1 MLNYMLW
8 TILISGI
15 SNTKGEYC
23 GDDYFPLQQ
32 SDKAE
37 YVECQCDHLSIF
49 AAQGESDNRTG
60 YKIYFFIVCFVCM
73 VCYINFYFYF
83 WDGEVSLKKENSGIF
98 LVIFSLENIF
108 NREIVTMLASRNSCF
123 PSRKLKLTSLF
134 FFFLLL
140 GSVFRRLGYPPR
152 MLCREHVC
160 CQAIDSFVFR
170 LYDGSGE
177 QFVLILLIHMIIGA
191 FVYFMQQYK

>member
-1 MLNYMLW
+1 M
-8 TILISGI
+8 
-15 SNTKGEYC
+15 
-23 GDDYFPLQQ
+23 
-32 SDKAE
+32 
-37 YVECQCDHLSIF
+37 
-49 AAQGESDNRTG
+49 
-60 YKIYFFIVCFVCM
+60 
-73 VCYINFYFYF
+73 
-83 WDGEVSLKKENSGIF
+83 KKENSGIF

-108 NREIVTMLASRNSCF
+108 NREIVKMLASRNSCF
-123 PSRKLKLTSLF
+123 PNRKLKLTSL

-177 QFVLILLIHMIIGA
+177 QFVLILLIHMIIEA
-191 FVYFMQQYK
+191 FVSFKQQYK

>member
-15 SNTKGEYC
+15 SNTKSEYC

-83 WDGEVSLKKENSGIF
+83 WDGEVSLKKKNSGIF

-108 NREIVTMLASRNSCF
+108 NREIVKMLASRNSCF
-123 PSRKLKLTSLF
+123 PNRKLKLTSLF
-134 FFFLLL
+134 FPAIRERFSPPWLSTTHALSRTCLLPSYWFICFSL
-140 GSVFRRLGYPPR
+140 VWWLRWTICFDTFDTYDNRSICLFYA
-152 MLCREHVC
+152 
-160 CQAIDSFVFR
+160 AI
-170 LYDGSGE
+170 
-177 QFVLILLIHMIIGA
+177 
-191 FVYFMQQYK
+191 

>member
-15 SNTKGEYC
+15 SNTKSEYC

-83 WDGEVSLKKENSGIF
+83 WDGEVSLKKKNSGIF

-134 FFFLLL
+134 FSCYKGAFFAALVIHHAC
-140 GSVFRRLGYPPR
+140 SVENMF
-152 MLCREHVC
+152 
-160 CQAIDSFVFR
+160 AAK
-170 LYDGSGE
+170 
-177 QFVLILLIHMIIGA
+177 LLIHLFFACMMA
-191 FVYFMQQYK
+191 QVNNLFWYFWYIW